1 VANYNVD
8 IAVAL
13 KGAEKLG
20 RFNKQVKDFG
30 ENIKG
35 ANIFLQSFSKGSE
48 GLAVSVGNL
57 QRNLGTASKNLR
69 EVALGTKE
77 ATIAAVQ
84 YVKAQDELNKGLIEQ
99 QKLVDDVSGKTAKK
113 AAADNKTLQEALLK
127 LETKQTRKLEER
139 FETQKEF
146 QKEFKDEINKINQKR
161 KEENKL
167 IKQNV
172 QQTKKTVAEEI
183 KKKFSIIASQ
193 NERRKNFKQSIK
205 ELEANRKQIPI
216 NDRINAQLKKRGLI
230 LSSNGKQIISNN
242 QNRNRRGMGGGL
254 PNAIGSGII
263 GGGFPLLFGQGA
275 TAALGGG
282 IGGVAGGLIGGQFG
296 FALSIAGTT
305 IGSTLDQLSKALLKP
320 TENIEMLVNRLG
332 LAGTETGDLALELEK
347 LGLTTSAAE
356 LLLKEFETEFGLT
369 ADDIKENAETLK
381 TFNNEINKLGTSL
394 TLMMSDVLNPLIKEL
409 NNLIKGKRPE
419 GISRGVTGTVDFFT
433 ANALDLDKRGQLLDE
448 IAPILNPTKP
458 PKLSNIPPG
467 EQTVNN
473 PDFGK
478 PGTVGEQTVNNP
490 DFGKPGTVNE
500 NISSLKKR
508 LQDLKEIAKF
518 NKDILPL
525 QQALEIEQQ
534 RSSLTNDELSIL
546 KANNNLKKAE
556 NTLSVSK
563 QELQISFNT
572 LGSKELKNLEE
583 KIRKERILVNTA
595 KAAVTNAENAKKIND
610 MKNQA
615 SLADLDN
622 RIKLQKESL
631 TLLPKELNILQ
642 QKNKLSS
649 LESALDIA
657 EAENNQTKINNLTKQ
672 IKLQNILI
680 QQAEILANPIQAEM
694 IMLDQQMK
702 QLNDVGMRVVG
713 LSRTIGS
720 SFQESFKGV
729 ITGTM
734 SVTDAFR
741 NMTNRIAD
749 YFLDMAARMMANQL
763 QRSILGMF
771 GGMFGGGATDVFAGF
786 NRGPTNPNNLTMD
799 SFANG
804 GRPLVGRPSVVGER
818 GPEVFVP
825 DRKGTIIPNHALG
838 GSTNVIVNVDAT
850 GSAVE
855 GDEQQGREL
864 GRLISVAVQ
873 SELVQQKRPGG
884 LLA

>member
-1 VANYNVD
+1 MAQHQ
-8 IAVAL
+8 
-13 KGAEKLG
+13 K
-20 RFNKQVKDFG
+20 
-30 ENIKG
+30 
-35 ANIFLQSFSKGSE
+35 
-48 GLAVSVGNL
+48 
-57 QRNLGTASKNLR
+57 TLR

-356 LLLKEFETEFGLT
+356 LLLKEFEREFGLT

-394 TLMMSDVLNPLIKEL
+394 TLMMANVLSPLIKEL
-409 NNLIKGKRPE
+409 NNLIEGKKPE

-478 PGTVGEQTVNNP
+478 PGFVTLPPVKDPLKPFKDKANQKFQTEEIIP
-490 DFGKPGTVNE
+490 
-500 NISSLKKR
+500 LK
-508 LQDLKEIAKF
+508 
-518 NKDILPL
+518 
-525 QQALEIEQQ
+525 QALEIEQK
-534 RSSLTNDELSIL
+534 RLTTSADKLNLMQQEFQLINLNNELEFLMSKRTDEVNKELDKKIEKL
-546 KANNNLKKAE
+546 KIARDTQAQVVE
-556 NTLSVSK
+556 NTRKLIDPFKQLSNIIAVDIGNGIKGLIQGTQS
-563 QELQISFNT
+563 LND
-572 LGSKELKNLEE
+572 
-583 KIRKERILVNTA
+583 ILRN
-595 KAAVTNAENAKKIND
+595 VTNKI
-610 MKNQA
+610 A
-615 SLADLDN
+615 
-622 RIKLQKESL
+622 
-631 TLLPKELNILQ
+631 
-642 QKNKLSS
+642 
-649 LESALDIA
+649 
-657 EAENNQTKINNLTKQ
+657 
-672 IKLQNILI
+672 
-680 QQAEILANPIQAEM
+680 
-694 IMLDQQMK
+694 
-702 QLNDVGMRVVG
+702 
-713 LSRTIGS
+713 
-720 SFQESFKGV
+720 
-729 ITGTM
+729 
-734 SVTDAFR
+734 DAFL
-741 NMTNRIAD
+741 NMAI
-749 YFLDMAARMMANQL
+749 
-763 QRSILGMF
+763 F
-771 GGMFGGGATDVFAGF
+771 GNFGGGSVTGGLLGAIG
-786 NRGPTNPNNLTMD
+786 
-799 SFANG
+799 FANG
-804 GRPLVGRPSVVGER
+804 GRPPVGRPSIVGEK
-818 GPEVFVP
+818 GAELFVP
-825 DRKGTIIPNHALG
+825 DRAGTIIPNHELG
-838 GSTNVIVNVDAT
+838 GSTNIVVNVDAS
-850 GSAVE
+850 GSNVE
-855 GDEQQGREL
+855 GDEEEGREL
-864 GRLISVAVQ
+864 GRLISVAIQ
-873 SELVQQKRPGG
+873 SELIKQKRPGG
-884 LLA
+884 MLA

>member
-1 VANYNVD
+1 MANYNVD

-356 LLLKEFETEFGLT
+356 LLLKEFEREFGLT

-394 TLMMSDVLNPLIKEL
+394 TLMMANVLSPLIKEL
-409 NNLIKGKRPE
+409 NNLIEGKKPE

-478 PGTVGEQTVNNP
+478 PGFVTLPPVKDPLKPFKDKANQKFQTEEIIP
-490 DFGKPGTVNE
+490 
-500 NISSLKKR
+500 LK
-508 LQDLKEIAKF
+508 
-518 NKDILPL
+518 
-525 QQALEIEQQ
+525 QALEIEQKRLTTSADKLNLMQ
-534 RSSLTNDELSIL
+534 QEFQLTNL
-546 KANNNLKKAE
+546 E
-556 NTLSVSK
+556 N
-563 QELQISFNT
+563 ELQLLIS
-572 LGSKELKNLEE
+572 
-583 KIRKERILVNTA
+583 
-595 KAAVTNAENAKKIND
+595 EN
-610 MKNQA
+610 
-615 SLADLDN
+615 
-622 RIKLQKESL
+622 E
-631 TLLPKELNILQ
+631 
-642 QKNKLSS
+642 KLSS
-649 LESALDIA
+649 DELDKKIEKLKIA
-657 EAENNQTKINNLTKQ
+657 RDTQAQVVENTRKLIDPFKQ
-672 IKLQNILI
+672 LSNIIAVDIGNGIKGLI
-680 QQAEILANPIQAEM
+680 QGTQS
-694 IMLDQQMK
+694 
-702 QLNDVGMRVVG
+702 LNDILRN
-713 LSRTIGS
+713 
-720 SFQESFKGV
+720 
-729 ITGTM
+729 
-734 SVTDAFR
+734 VTNKIADAFL
-741 NMTNRIAD
+741 NMAI
-749 YFLDMAARMMANQL
+749 
-763 QRSILGMF
+763 F
-771 GGMFGGGATDVFAGF
+771 GNFGGGSVTGGLLGAIG
-786 NRGPTNPNNLTMD
+786 
-799 SFANG
+799 FANG
-804 GRPLVGRPSVVGER
+804 GRPPVGRPSIVGEK
-818 GPEVFVP
+818 GAELFVP
-825 DRKGTIIPNHALG
+825 DRAGTIIPNHELG
-838 GSTNVIVNVDAT
+838 GSTNIVVNVDAS
-850 GSAVE
+850 GSNVE
-855 GDEQQGREL
+855 GDEEEGREL
-864 GRLISVAVQ
+864 GRLISVAIQ
-873 SELVQQKRPGG
+873 SELIKQKRPGG
-884 LLA
+884 MIA